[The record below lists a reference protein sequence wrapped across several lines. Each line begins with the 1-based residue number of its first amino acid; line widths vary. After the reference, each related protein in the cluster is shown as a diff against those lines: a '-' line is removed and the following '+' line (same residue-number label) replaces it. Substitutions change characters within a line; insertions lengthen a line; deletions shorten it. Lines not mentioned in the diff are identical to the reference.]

1 MNDLVVNSHL
11 GTIVVD
17 DEDADAATAVVERL
31 GETLEKVALVNDGK
45 TLLDVTSLSHGDNA
59 TVLADVKNT
68 VLLEDRTKHVLDN
81 DGRGRVGDE
90 AGLLMELLGEEVD
103 TEVTVL
109 ASLGGGGDADDL
121 ARASLEDQEIA
132 NADVVARDGNGVGRS
147 HLAGGDGLAAGE
159 RRRTDGRTVGGCG
172 SRSWGGSAGSWGR
185 SAGSRD
191 VSLAEVGRGRGSRRS
206 RGGSRSG
213 VLLLNNDVLADV
225 LVVGRLGGVVVRVV
239 VAVTVDGVSDVVGY
253 FRSCLGDTVTK
264 RVVLAVVVVISHITL
279 VRFGG
284 VNSGTSSFYSNLLA
298 MRVAA
303 VNGFYLTTRWVAVVL
318 DVKGL
323 SVIARSLVVV
333 GLGVEVAALSNGS
346 SDDGT
351 STLAELTLGDV
362 NLGSRVVGLRRTL
375 DSVEVAIVGALR
387 CFEMATDDRTL
398 GLIAVVRKEEVS
410 LGREEKR
417 ADKWGGTCR
426 SDNNT
431 SDWVS

>member
-1 MNDLVVNSHL
+1 MAPYKLSSCRAIDP
-11 GTIVVD
+11 D
-17 DEDADAATAVVERL
+17 P
-31 GETLEKVALVNDGK
+31 GK
-45 TLLDVTSLSHGDNA
+45 
-59 TVLADVKNT
+59 
-68 VLLEDRTKHVLDN
+68 
-81 DGRGRVGDE
+81 GRGSQSTDP
-90 AGLLMELLGEEVD
+90 
-103 TEVTVL
+103 
-109 ASLGGGGDADDL
+109 
-121 ARASLEDQEIA
+121 IA

-159 RRRTDGRTVGGCG
+159 RRRTDGRTVGGSG

-185 SAGSRD
+185 SAGSGD
-191 VSLAEVGRGRGSRRS
+191 VSLAEVGRGRGGRRS
-206 RGGSRSG
+206 RGGSRSS
-213 VLLLNNDVLADV
+213 VFLLNNDVLADV

-284 VNSGTSSFYSNLLA
+284 VNSGTSSLYSNLLA

-303 VNGFYLTTRWVAVVL
+303 VNGFYLTTGRVAVVL

-362 NLGSRVVGLRRTL
+362 NLGSSVVGLRRTL

-398 GLIAVVRKEEVS
+398 GLIAVLRVAVLVDVNLYALGATDVFGLGTG
-410 LGREEKR
+410 LGRLLVVVLLVD
-417 ADKWGGTCR
+417 ADFLAVLLLGMRLLLLEVLLGLLWATLAVLEDTDVLGVGLAELGGTLGRLVDADREGFLMFRVTFPSCL
-426 SDNNT
+426 
-431 SDWVS
+431 W